1 MPREHAIT
9 SHHDLPGEAGAG
21 ANPAADRTW
30 MRGSSPLKGAILGLV
45 LERPGHGY
53 DLGARLGARLGPSW
67 AIDPKRLYRMLD
79 QLEHAGLI
87 AGTVEIDPDNARQQR
102 TVYRA
107 TERAPRALR
116 TWLETRAPREPTRA
130 EIQAKV
136 AAARE
141 QDESQVRQALL
152 RYERECLE
160 LLRQSAGPPLPVR
173 SWMGLVM
180 DIVRDASDA
189 QLRAE
194 IEWAKRTRRRI
205 EEHVARTA

>member
-1 MPREHAIT
+1 MRDNSIAVDDE
-9 SHHDLPGEAGAG
+9 
-21 ANPAADRTW
+21 PAASASAVGDRTW

-79 QLEHAGLI
+79 QLERAGLI
-87 AGTVEIDPDNARQQR
+87 LGVVESDPDNPRQQR
-102 TVYRA
+102 TVYSA
-107 TERAPRALR
+107 TELAPGALR
-116 TWLETRAPREPTRA
+116 MWLETLAPREPTRV

-141 QDESQVRQALL
+141 QDVPQLAQAL
-152 RYERECLE
+152 RQYERECLE

-189 QLRAE
+189 QLRTE
-194 IEWAKRTRRRI
+194 VEWAKRTRRRI
-205 EEHVARTA
+205 EEHAARGE

>member
-1 MPREHAIT
+1 MST
-9 SHHDLPGEAGAG
+9 NNSTV
-21 ANPAADRTW
+21 AADRTW

-79 QLEHAGLI
+79 QLERAGLI
-87 AGTVEIDPDNARQQR
+87 SGVVERDPDNSRQQR
-102 TVYRA
+102 TVYSA
-107 TERAPRALR
+107 TERAPIALR
-116 TWLETRAPREPTRA
+116 QWLETLDPREPTRV
-130 EIQAKV
+130 EIQAKI

-141 QDESQVRQALL
+141 EDAPQLLQALHQ
-152 RYERECLE
+152 YERECLE
-160 LLRQSAGPPLPVR
+160 LLRLGSGPPLPVR

-194 IEWAKRTRRRI
+194 IEWAERTRRRI
-205 EEHVARTA
+205 EEHAAARTP

>member
-1 MPREHAIT
+1 MST
-9 SHHDLPGEAGAG
+9 QSLPAVDDESANGAG
-21 ANPAADRTW
+21 AAGDRTW

-79 QLEHAGLI
+79 QLERAGLI
-87 AGTVEIDPDNARQQR
+87 SGTVEIDPENPRLQR
-102 TVYRA
+102 TVYSA
-107 TERAPRALR
+107 TELAPDALR
-116 TWLETRAPREPTRA
+116 MWLETLAPREPTRV

-136 AAARE
+136 AAARA
-141 QDESQVRQALL
+141 QDVPQLLQAL
-152 RYERECLE
+152 RQYERECVE
-160 LLRQSAGPPLPVR
+160 LLRQSSGPPLPVR

-189 QLRAE
+189 QLRSE
-194 IEWAKRTRRRI
+194 VEWAKRTRRRI
-205 EEHVARTA
+205 DEHAARVE

>member
-1 MPREHAIT
+1 MSTESLTAVNDESANGSGAT
-9 SHHDLPGEAGAG
+9 S
-21 ANPAADRTW
+21 DRTW

-79 QLEHAGLI
+79 QLERAGLI
-87 AGTVEIDPDNARQQR
+87 SGAVESDPENPRQQR
-102 TVYRA
+102 TVYSA
-107 TERAPRALR
+107 TELAPDALR
-116 TWLETRAPREPTRA
+116 MWLETLAPREPTRV

-141 QDESQVRQALL
+141 QDVPQLRQAL
-152 RYERECLE
+152 RQYERECLE
-160 LLRQSAGPPLPVR
+160 LLRRSSGPPLPVR

-194 IEWAKRTRRRI
+194 VEWAKRTRRRI
-205 EEHVARTA
+205 DEHAARVE

>member
-1 MPREHAIT
+1 MSAESLRVVNGKSAK
-9 SHHDLPGEAGAG
+9 SAGG
-21 ANPAADRTW
+21 AADRTW

-53 DLGARLGARLGPSW
+53 DLGARLRARLGPSW

-79 QLEHAGLI
+79 QLERAALI
-87 AGTVEIDPDNARQQR
+87 SGAVESDPENPRLQR
-102 TVYRA
+102 TIYSA
-107 TERAPRALR
+107 TELAPGALR
-116 TWLETRAPREPTRA
+116 MWLETLAPREPTRV

-141 QDESQVRQALL
+141 QDVPQLSQAL
-152 RYERECLE
+152 RQYERECLE
-160 LLRQSAGPPLPVR
+160 LLRQSSGPPLPVR

-194 IEWAKRTRRRI
+194 VEWAKRTRGRI
-205 EEHVARTA
+205 EEHAGRDR

>member
-1 MPREHAIT
+1 
-9 SHHDLPGEAGAG
+9 
-21 ANPAADRTW
+21 

-79 QLEHAGLI
+79 QLERAGLI
-87 AGTVEIDPDNARQQR
+87 SGAVERDPDNSRQQR
-102 TVYRA
+102 TVYSA
-107 TERAPRALR
+107 TERAPIALR
-116 TWLETRAPREPTRA
+116 QWLETLDPREPTRV
-130 EIQAKV
+130 EIQAKI

-141 QDESQVRQALL
+141 EDAPQLLQALSQYQL
-152 RYERECLE
+152 ECME
-160 LLRQSAGPPLPVR
+160 LLRQGSGPPLPVR

-189 QLRAE
+189 QLNAE
-194 IEWAKRTRRRI
+194 IGWAERTRMRI
-205 EEHVARTA
+205 EEHAAARTP

>member
-1 MPREHAIT
+1 MPREKLIAIK
-9 SHHDLPGEAGAG
+9 DELAPGSSA
-21 ANPAADRTW
+21 AADRAW

-79 QLEHAGLI
+79 QLERAGLI
-87 AGTVEIDPDNARQQR
+87 SGAVESDPENPRQQR
-102 TVYRA
+102 TVYSA
-107 TERAPRALR
+107 TELAPDALR
-116 TWLETRAPREPTRA
+116 MWLETLAPREPTRV

-141 QDESQVRQALL
+141 QDAPQLLQAL
-152 RYERECLE
+152 RQYEQECLE
-160 LLRQSAGPPLPVR
+160 LLRQSCGPPLPVR

-205 EEHVARTA
+205 DEHAARAE